1 MNLSVITRPLAAACA
16 FFCLAGTGAHA
27 SGPGTTAANFLKIPV
42 GARGTALGGALTA
55 AAEGADAVFYN
66 PAGLGLGSAPELSYA
81 YNNYFSG
88 ISQQWLAFSLPA
100 GEHAWGLGLNYLS
113 VKPFASYDVSDNR
126 TGEVSA
132 YDVAAYLGYARQL
145 RTGLPLFSSARLGA
159 SVKYI
164 RQELD
169 SQSAAGYGAG
179 AGLLLAGPRGLRL
192 GFGAENL
199 AASSLAFDGSGAR
212 PARSFKAGAAWEI
225 MGAPLSA
232 MLSAD
237 VTFPE
242 DGASYVSAGVE
253 NTLYGLLAL
262 RAGYSSFGDISNGLN
277 FGLGLRL
284 PRGAGREVRLDYS
297 YGATYDLGA
306 VHKFAVSCRFGAPR
320 ARAEAAPAGAPVKT
334 PAEEFS
340 GLLEDLYGVNAEK
353 AGAAA
358 EALAASKNP
367 RAMDHFAAL
376 LSSGKTSWKLTALR
390 GLSACPDPQAPLM
403 LEAALRDQETEVR
416 ALSAR
421 ALAACGTQAQLP
433 RLQEALK
440 LEDSEEVKGALIE
453 ALGRIQGR

>member
-1 MNLSVITRPLAAACA
+1 MNLSALIRPLAAACA
-16 FFCLAGTGAHA
+16 FFCLAGAGVHA

-66 PAGLGLGSAPELSYA
+66 PAGLGLGGAPELSYA

-100 GEHAWGLGLNYLS
+100 GGHAWGLGFNYLS

-132 YDVAAYLGYARQL
+132 YDAAAYLGYARQL
-145 RTGLPLFSSARLGA
+145 GTGLPLFSSARLGA
-159 SVKYI
+159 SLKYI

-169 SQSAAGYGAG
+169 SESAAGYGAG
-179 AGLLLAGPRGLRL
+179 AGLLLAGPRGLTL
-192 GFGAENL
+192 GFAAENL
-199 AASSLAFDGSGAR
+199 AASRLAFDGGGAR
-212 PARSFKAGAAWEI
+212 PARIFKAGAAWKI
-225 MGAPLSA
+225 KGAPLSA
-232 MLSAD
+232 LLSAD
-237 VTFPE
+237 VNLPE
-242 DGASYVSAGVE
+242 DGASYISAGVE
-253 NTLYGLLAL
+253 NTLYGLLVL

-277 FGLGLRL
+277 FGLGLGL

-306 VHKFAVSCRFGAPR
+306 VHKFAVSCRFGA
-320 ARAEAAPAGAPVKT
+320 ARAAGPAPEGEPVKT
-334 PAEEFS
+334 PAEEFD
-340 GLLEDLYGVNAEK
+340 GLLEDLYGVNPEK

-358 EALAASKNP
+358 EALAASANP
-367 RAMDHFAAL
+367 KAMEHFAAL
-376 LSSGKTSWKLTALR
+376 LSSGKTDWKLAALR
-390 GLSACPDPQAPLM
+390 GLAACPAPQAPEL
-403 LEAALRDQETEVR
+403 LAGALRDQEPAVR
-416 ALSAR
+416 QRAAQ

>member
-1 MNLSVITRPLAAACA
+1 MSVLPIRLLAAASA
-16 FFCLAGTGAHA
+16 VFCLAGTGVHA

-66 PAGLGLGSAPELSYA
+66 PAGLGLGGAPELSYA

-88 ISQQWLAFSLPA
+88 ISQQWLAFALPA
-100 GEHAWGLGLNYLS
+100 GKNAWGVGFNYLS
-113 VKPFASYDVSDNR
+113 VKPFASYDASDNR
-126 TGEVSA
+126 TGDVSA
-132 YDVAAYLGYARQL
+132 YDAAAYLGYARQL
-145 RTGLPLFSSARLGA
+145 RTGLPLFPSARLGA

-192 GFGAENL
+192 GLGVENL

-225 MGAPLSA
+225 KGAPLA
-232 MLSAD
+232 ALLSAD
-237 VTFPE
+237 VSFPE

-262 RAGYSSFGDISNGLN
+262 RAGYSSFGDISSGLN
-277 FGLGLRL
+277 FGLGLGL

-320 ARAEAAPAGAPVKT
+320 GALKAAPDGALSKT
-334 PAEEFS
+334 PEEEFA
-340 GLLEDLYGVNAEK
+340 GLLGDLYGEDGEK

-358 EALAASKNP
+358 EALAALKNP

-390 GLSACPDPQAPLM
+390 GLSACSGPQAPLM
-403 LEAALRDQETEVR
+403 LEAALRDQEPKV
-416 ALSAR
+416 R
-421 ALAACGTQAQLP
+421 ALAARALGACGTPAQQP
-433 RLQEALK
+433 RLQEALR
-440 LEDSEEVKGALIE
+440 LEDSEEVKGELME
-453 ALGRIQGR
+453 ALGRIQRR